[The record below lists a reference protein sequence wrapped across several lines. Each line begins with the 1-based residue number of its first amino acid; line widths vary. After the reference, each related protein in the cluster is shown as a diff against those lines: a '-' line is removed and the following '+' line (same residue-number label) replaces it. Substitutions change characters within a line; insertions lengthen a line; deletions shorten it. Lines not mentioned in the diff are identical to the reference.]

1 MAIKVSRL
9 FLCIFLLLPLLSNS
23 KLEEHNGEK
32 PSSPFEFLKHLQGC
46 HKGEKLKGVHNLKQ
60 YLKNFG
66 YLNYPKNYSHCDDDD
81 FDDFLDEAVK
91 TYQLNYHLNATGT
104 LDAQTVSKMMA
115 PRCGVADIIN
125 GTNAMRA
132 GKKKHRHGSHSLH
145 TVSHYTFFQGSPR
158 WPTSKTHLTFG
169 FSRGTHP
176 DVVNP
181 VTRAFNKW
189 AGTTHFTFSRTED
202 YLNADIK
209 ISFHR
214 GNHGDGHPFDGRGG
228 TLAHAWA
235 PTDGRFHYD
244 ADELWSIGPV
254 SGAYDLETVA
264 LHEIGHLLGLG
275 HSSVEDAIMYPSIM
289 AGTTKGLH
297 GDDVQGIRVLYNV

>member
-1 MAIKVSRL
+1 MAIKVSQL

-46 HKGEKLKGVHNLKQ
+46 HKGEKLKGIHNLKQ
-60 YLKNFG
+60 YLKSFG
-66 YLNYPKNYSHCDDDD
+66 YLNYPKNYSHFDDDD

-104 LDAQTVSKMMA
+104 LDAQTVSKMMT

-125 GTNAMRA
+125 GTNGMHA
-132 GKKKHRHGSHSLH
+132 GKKKHHRGSHSLH

-158 WPTSKTHLTFG
+158 WPASKTHLTFG

-176 DVVNP
+176 DAVNP
-181 VTRAFNKW
+181 ITRAFNRW
-189 AGTTHFTFSRTED
+189 ARTTHFTFSWTQD

-209 ISFHR
+209 ISFHSR
-214 GNHGDGHPFDGRGG
+214 SHGDGNPFDGRGG

-254 SGAYDLETVA
+254 SGAYDIETVA

-275 HSSVEDAIMYPSIM
+275 HSSVEDAIMYPAIM